1 MSKDIKT
8 ANKVY
13 EEKLRKVVEKAL
25 KYVQEPSNEDKLI
38 KLVEVKTEHD
48 NYVVAIGKCQGRNRP
63 FPCIYIEGS
72 NIAVSLPTRQMDAI
86 LRAINNMDDTA
97 FSQLGVF
104 ISSTVNVSMRRR
116 REVSEESE
124 EEVKPSRKEG
134 NEEGEEE
141 GE

>member
-25 KYVQEPSNEDKLI
+25 KYVQDPENKDELI
-38 KLVEVKTEHD
+38 KLVEVKTEQD
-48 NYVVAIGKCQGRNRP
+48 NYVIAIGKCQGRNRP

-72 NIAVSLPTRQMDAI
+72 NVAISLPTRQMDAI
-86 LRAINNMDDTA
+86 LRAVNGMDDTA
-97 FSQLGVF
+97 YSQLGVF
-104 ISSTVNVSMRRR
+104 ITSTINTVVRRR

-124 EEVKPSRKEG
+124 EESKPSRKG